1 MAWLLLALGA
11 LLAGCVERRM
21 LIRSEPP
28 GAPVW
33 VDEEYAGV
41 TPLEYGFSFYG
52 YRGVRVGPIRDE
64 NEKVKYLERETVVQI
79 KAPWYETFPIDFF
92 FEVLYPGRMTDV
104 HVLPVFLLQD
114 VAEVPPA
121 AGQPSVEALR
131 QRAKEFRDTATYS
144 IPEASPPQ

>member
-1 MAWLLLALGA
+1 
-11 LLAGCVERRM
+11 
-21 LIRSEPP
+21 
-28 GAPVW
+28 
-33 VDEEYAGV
+33 
-41 TPLEYGFSFYG
+41 
-52 YRGVRVGPIRDE
+52 
-64 NEKVKYLERETVVQI
+64 VQI